1 MNGDS
6 LLIDTNIIIYLL
18 NGDEDIKSYLQ
29 GNEIY
34 ISFVSEMEL
43 LSYPEINEDDINEIH
58 QLFKQLKII
67 DINNSIKEK
76 AITLRRKYKIKLP
89 DSIVLATA
97 QYLGITILTAD
108 KQMSRIKEEI
118 NLVIYKP

>member
-76 AITLRRKYKIKLP
+76 SITLRRKYKIKLP